1 MSKVNL
7 HQDVST
13 VAALAG
19 GLKAACIG
27 VAAFG
32 NAFARLGSATERGAG
47 YLDEAAGMLLQRQ
60 EKNNLLES
68 LQLDQDLLDLKES
81 FKKAKTTAKA

>member
-7 HQDVST
+7 HQEVST
-13 VAALAG
+13 VSALTG

-47 YLDEAAGMLLQRQ
+47 YLDEAAGMLLARQ

-68 LQLDQDLLDLKES
+68 LQLDQDLLDLKAS
-81 FKKAKTTAKA
+81 FKAKAAKA